1 MLGGGEREGD
11 RFLEAH
17 LGACCVRL
25 APVPRAEA
33 RGCEE
38 VLVELRVYVGIADRA
53 DRGRCTEQ
61 PCGALR
67 IAATS
72 CDCRQAAQALGG
84 EVLHDVLSAQ
94 PKLLVERVLRPVQII
109 GEECLQTDV
118 AAREGQEDRI
128 SELMGERDRLSQE
141 RPCGPRGG
149 PP

>member
-1 MLGGGEREGD
+1 MPDQVPLAVCTGDELFAELHRLTPMMTAAAARGEREGD
-11 RFLEAH
+11 RLLEAH

-38 VLVELRVYVGIADRA
+38 LLVELRVYVGIADRA

-61 PCGALR
+61 PCGALG

-84 EVLHDVLSAQ
+84 DVLSGRA
-94 PKLLVERVLRPVQII
+94 PGTAE
-109 GEECLQTDV
+109 
-118 AAREGQEDRI
+118 AARRT
-128 SELMGERDRLSQE
+128 
-141 RPCGPRGG
+141 RPAPGPDHR
-149 PP
+149 